1 VNRLAGFLALAT
13 FAAAR
18 GDGQPSGQA
27 VVDYL
32 NQSITWYRRLA
43 SQSQLVTEPADVL
56 FVDDDLQLGRQTIAL
71 AFESS
76 RAQAALLSGSPAAPQ
91 APGRSGLPGLAARAS
106 EAELAAQRAQA
117 EVDALQRRIAASTR
131 HRATLQ
137 RQLAETRSELALAQ
151 ARAQTLKAL
160 SDFTSQ
166 AGNPSGSGLLAQIDE
181 LERSVPEA
189 RASRVGTN
197 SSPRTSSATAVA
209 ARKTQPNG
217 VISLFEE
224 VLALSRKLR
233 EIRDT
238 MELTG
243 TVRAAS
249 DRLRTP
255 LIEDL
260 RSTLQQGDQLSAAP
274 ETTDAAM
281 LADRRKK
288 LDDLTAHFKK
298 VSAALLPLDK
308 QAVLLDA
315 VRSNLAQWRAAT
327 DDQYESELRSLLLR
341 VGLAVLV
348 LMALA
353 AASEFWRRA
362 TFRYVRDLRRRQQSL
377 LVRRIVVTAAMSMV
391 VVFSLVSELGSLAT
405 FAGFITA
412 GLAVALQ
419 NVILSVAAYFLL
431 VGKYGVH
438 VGDRVQIGTVTGDVM
453 DVGLVRLHV
462 MEVRPDG
469 LPTGRVVAFSNA
481 VVFSNT
487 NFFKQLPGSSFAW
500 HELKLTLA
508 PDTDYRIAE
517 SRLREAVNEVF
528 EEYRAQIERQHV
540 EMAQNIG
547 IAVGQ
552 PRPEIRIHLTESGL
566 EMLVRYPVPLQQA
579 AAVDDRITRTLLE
592 AIENE
597 PGLKIVGSTSATL
610 APSDHATQ

>member
-1 VNRLAGFLALAT
+1 MNRLAGFLALAT

-597 PGLKIVGSTSATL
+597 PSLKIVGSTSATL